1 MFTQELEELEKLASK
16 AEALVT
22 VTLDSCEKN
31 DYTSQLI
38 ALEEV
43 QKYTRQLNERLID
56 LNFTI

>member
-1 MFTQELEELEKLASK
+1 MYRKELEELELIASK

-43 QKYTRQLNERLID
+43 QKYTCELNERLIN
-56 LNFTI
+56 LIFSI

>member
-43 QKYTRQLNERLID
+43 QKYTRQLNERLTD

>member
-1 MFTQELEELEKLASK
+1 MLQKELEELELIAGK

-43 QKYTRQLNERLID
+43 QKYTRQLNERLTD
-56 LNFTI
+56 LNFSI